1 MQLLAKTEKIDFI
14 ADSLGKAI
22 LFEVCTHPKPGL
34 VTRFSKGAHCD
45 MNVFTFMSSSV
56 VLIRAFKEFA
66 NYGYEYDDSLSKLLP
81 QLRELG
87 IEYEKQILT
96 ATGNINTQ
104 RGILFAGGVLAAATG
119 NYLREHQQVNSNE
132 VFSRIRLICK
142 GLVERE
148 LETCEKTK
156 FTAGELLYKK
166 YGITGIRGEV
176 QEGFKSVKN
185 KGLPA
190 LKEALANGANINNS
204 LVHTL
209 LSLLTETEDSNILWR
224 TDKQILDKVQKQAT
238 KALEL
243 GSIFSQSGQ
252 DYIEFLERDF
262 IKQRI
267 SPGGTADLLSITLAM
282 YLMENRDAKIKMF

>member
-1 MQLLAKTEKIDFI
+1 MQLLAKAEKIDFI

-22 LFEVCTHPKPGL
+22 LFEVCAHPKPGL

-45 MNVFTFMSSSV
+45 MNVFTFMASSV
-56 VLIRAFKEFA
+56 VLIRAFREFA
-66 NYGYEYDDSLSKLLP
+66 AYGYEYDGKLSNLLP
-81 QLRELG
+81 QLRNLG
-87 IEYEKQILT
+87 VNYEAAILQ
-96 ATGNINTQ
+96 ATGNVNTQ

-119 NYLREHQQVNSNE
+119 HYLKEHKEVNSSE
-132 VFSRIRLICK
+132 IFSRIQLIST
-142 GLVERE
+142 GLVEKE
-148 LETCEKTK
+148 LAGCQKEK

-166 YGITGIRGEV
+166 YGVTGIRGEV
-176 QEGFKSVKN
+176 QNGFKSVKI

-190 LKEALANGANINNS
+190 LREALAKGENINNS

-209 LSLLTETEDSNILWR
+209 LALLTVTEDSNILWR
-224 TDKQILDKVQKQAT
+224 TDKQVLDKVQKQAER
-238 KALEL
+238 ALEL
-243 GSIFSQSGQ
+243 GSIFAQAGQ

-282 YLMENRDAKIKMF
+282 YLMENSSKKIKMF